1 MIQHASPADRVT
13 RHAPMAPRTTQ
24 LGPLLRQKFE
34 AWTRSLSRTPL
45 ERAIDA
51 EVRRRIGHA
60 SEPGDIA
67 MVNMI
72 VEEMARSFRS

>member
-1 MIQHASPADRVT
+1 MIQHASTADRVT
-13 RHAPMAPRTTQ
+13 RHAPIAPRTMQ
-24 LGPLLRQKFE
+24 LGPLRQKFE